1 MSSNEIKMYVNKM
14 TGYVKDV
21 HVGNEFN
28 FTIEMQDGSKA
39 YVNGRLVKKFP
50 VKRYYLR
57 VTADSYRLVKEKAS
71 KKEFASILT
80 DLLNNLVYG
89 EQ

>member
-1 MSSNEIKMYVNKM
+1 MDSDQIKNDVDKM
-14 TGYVKDV
+14 TDYVKNLR
-21 HVGNEFN
+21 VGHTFD

-39 YVNGRLVKKFP
+39 YANGRLVKKFP

-57 VTADSYRLVKEKAS
+57 VTADNYRIIKEKAS
-71 KKEFASILT
+71 QKELSSILT
-80 DLLNNLVYG
+80 ELLKNLVYG